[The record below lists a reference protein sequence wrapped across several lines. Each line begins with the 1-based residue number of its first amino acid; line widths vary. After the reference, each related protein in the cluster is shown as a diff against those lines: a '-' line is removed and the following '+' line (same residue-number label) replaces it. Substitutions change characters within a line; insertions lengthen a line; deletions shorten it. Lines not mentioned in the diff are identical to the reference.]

1 MGLVLNSSQGHKKT
15 SIIILASEAMLFLNN
30 KYFVMEKNLT
40 LLWKLYLQVIIN
52 ITLSFRGGENGAAHN
67 IC

>member
-1 MGLVLNSSQGHKKT
+1 
-15 SIIILASEAMLFLNN
+15 
-30 KYFVMEKNLT
+30 MEKNLT

-52 ITLSFRGGENGAAHN
+52 ITLSFRGGENGAVHN